1 VEWVGVESKIKPQVG
16 RLVLCYCPEWNEEG
30 YQVAVWKGK
39 EFTYGGQPNEMFDGL
54 VLSWNIFLEAD

>member
-1 VEWVGVESKIKPQVG
+1 
-16 RLVLCYCPEWNEEG
+16 LCYCPEWNEEG